1 LGSAAYTHDANLF
14 DDLFFSDHTPLLV
27 LICVFL
33 FTSKNITSASN
44 LLIAI
49 VVLPQVVSSSQM
61 AKYMLYIGGFCESPV
76 HYLLGVVLPWVI
88 GAVINHLQIYSY
100 LINWTALVTMM
111 YVQFV
116 CPMFMW
122 AKACKEA
129 SIFETNFKASMQMM
143 LLN

>member
-1 LGSAAYTHDANLF
+1 M
-14 DDLFFSDHTPLLV
+14 
-27 LICVFL
+27 
-33 FTSKNITSASN
+33 
-44 LLIAI
+44 LIAI
-49 VVLPQVVSSSQM
+49 VILPQVVSSSQM
-61 AKYMLYIGGFCESPV
+61 AKYMLYIGGFCESPM
-76 HYLLGVVLPWVI
+76 HYLLGVVLPWVL

-129 SIFETNFKASMQMM
+129 SIFETNFKVSMQMI
-143 LLN
+143 LH